1 MKKKAYITPKLVIVD
16 VELENELLAT
26 SYTPEESSNTG
37 HGLNENEEDQEYEGD
52 W

>member
-26 SYTPEESSNTG
+26 SDVEMHIDDDDDHIWG
-37 HGLNENEEDQEYEGD
+37 DGNEDI
-52 W
+52 